1 MNLILE
7 SKKWQGIKK
16 CTQMT
21 KQLRSRYN
29 NTQGVLSV
37 ISPLENSH
45 ITEQYSMVLDNK
57 WKILNIYFYN
67 YSQEMEIFLFP

>member
-1 MNLILE
+1 MF
-7 SKKWQGIKK
+7 KKQIQHTS
-16 CTQMT
+16 CI
-21 KQLRSRYN
+21 
-29 NTQGVLSV
+29 SV

-45 ITEQYSMVLDNK
+45 IVAQYSMVLANK